1 MFGPAR
7 MPAGCPG
14 STSSTISLIRKLVPC
29 SRPFTND
36 TTGTHGRS
44 SLASSVSTPRKPC
57 DGTPMTMTSALSAA
71 SEKSVVAVSVS
82 ASCTSLPRYLELRC
96 FSLMSLAVS
105 SERTHCSVGP
115 RRAQMDAT
123 VVPQDPPPRTT
134 TLGSRCA
141 GAMPISVGPT
151 AAVSPVVDELQ
162 RYVDIGLLRHG
173 DDGLEVVALLG
184 ADANLVALDLSLD
197 AFGALVAD
205 ELGDLLGVLAGDA
218 LFDGA
223 ADLVG
228 LTAGLRLVRIE
239 GLHGDVAPD
248 ELLLEDVDGG
258 LGAFLGGGGDVD
270 GLLALPR
277 DGRVGAAEV
286 EAGGQLL
293 AGLVQRIVDLL
304 AVNLADDIER

>member
-1 MFGPAR
+1 
-7 MPAGCPG
+7 
-14 STSSTISLIRKLVPC
+14 
-29 SRPFTND
+29 
-36 TTGTHGRS
+36 
-44 SLASSVSTPRKPC
+44 
-57 DGTPMTMTSALSAA
+57 
-71 SEKSVVAVSVS
+71 
-82 ASCTSLPRYLELRC
+82 
-96 FSLMSLAVS
+96 MSLAVS

-123 VVPQDPPPRTT
+123 VVPQDPPPRTRS
-134 TLGSRCA
+134 LGSRCA

-162 RYVDIGLLRHG
+162 RYVEIGLLQHG

-258 LGAFLGGGGDVD
+258 LCSFLGGRVD
-270 GLLALPR
+270 LWPCHPLPR

-286 EAGGQLL
+286 EAGDQLL

-304 AVNLADDIER
+304 AVNLADDVER